1 MFRNAMKR
9 ENYEFDYNYCWN
21 NWTTNRWPYFI
32 ICLLGSNGRVVL
44 ACIIVYIEI
53 AMEEECVKMEEL
65 AYQFLEESEVGLD
78 RSLSLRQLDHKLSQ
92 MSIDIFKQE
101 ESEDD
106 EGEVERA
113 M

>member
-1 MFRNAMKR
+1 
-9 ENYEFDYNYCWN
+9 
-21 NWTTNRWPYFI
+21 
-32 ICLLGSNGRVVL
+32 
-44 ACIIVYIEI
+44 
-53 AMEEECVKMEEL
+53 MEEECVKMEEL